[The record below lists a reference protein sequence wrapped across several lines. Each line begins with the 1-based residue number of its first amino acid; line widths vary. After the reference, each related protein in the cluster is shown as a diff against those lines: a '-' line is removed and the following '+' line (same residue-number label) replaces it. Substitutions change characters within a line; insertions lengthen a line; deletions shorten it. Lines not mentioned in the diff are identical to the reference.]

1 MLKRTIT
8 YVDYF
13 GLERTEDFY
22 FHLTEAELMKMQLS
36 SYGGLAEQL
45 KAIIDA
51 KDAPTIVKIFEGI
64 ILNAYGQKSE
74 DGRRFMKSEE
84 IKNAFKETEAYS
96 KLFVELTTDADAA
109 AKFVNGI
116 IPADKQEALAAA
128 NAKMIGQ

>member
-1 MLKRTIT
+1 MLKKTIT
-8 YVDYF
+8 YTDYF

-51 KDAPTIVKIFEGI
+51 KDAPTIVKIFEDI
-64 ILNAYGQKSE
+64 ILGAYGQKSE

-84 IKNAFKETEAYS
+84 IKNGFKETEAYS

-128 NAKMIGQ
+128 NAKMIG

>member
-1 MLKRTIT
+1 MLKKTIT
-8 YVDYF
+8 YTDYF

-51 KDAPTIVKIFEGI
+51 KDAPTIVKIFEDI

-84 IKNAFKETEAYS
+84 IKNSFKETEAYS

-128 NAKMIGQ
+128 NAKMIG